1 MRVVTLLVLCV
12 GACAHE
18 QTRPAANACTI
29 AEVTWPASENDFSKP
44 RTADTLD
51 KLNLAIRADREAFRA
66 DPSGH
71 TLGGSLTQLSTEL
84 TTGPFV
90 ANNALQAATRLR
102 QLDCAIQRG
111 FFNGRPSDADHL
123 YGEILG
129 DVDSQ
134 LKLAKQ

>member
-18 QTRPAANACTI
+18 ETRPTAACTI
-29 AEVTWPASENDFSKP
+29 QDVKWPSAADNFSKA
-44 RTADTLD
+44 RTAETLD
-51 KLNLAIRADREAFRA
+51 KLSLAVRADREAFRA

-71 TLGGSLTQLSTEL
+71 NLGGSLTQLSSEMQ
-84 TTGPFV
+84 TGPFV
-90 ANNALQAATRLR
+90 ADNALQAATRLR

-111 FFNGRPSDADHL
+111 FFNGRPADAEHL
-123 YGEILG
+123 YTDILN
-129 DVDSQ
+129 DVDNQ